1 MTNEKKDS
9 FHFPAAGLIAL
20 FVIGLWGCLLIYAAG
35 AMGSSSGFYAWK
47 QMVWLAAGC
56 LSFAVSAAIPFP
68 ALLRWR
74 NILFRLVLAALILVL
89 IFGQRIRGMSGWFAF
104 GTVLLQPSEFAKP
117 VFLLL
122 LAAASGDRSAV
133 GEGRRFLHQI
143 LIAGAFCLLILAE
156 PDFGSAALFYLGLL
170 MILWLQG
177 TSPRFLLP
185 AILAAPAGAGIFLYF
200 KPYAF
205 DRILAFLNPGSTLY
219 RGTWHIRQFQYALA
233 EGGWMGSEHG
243 APLWSNAYLPLP
255 HTDSIFASIV
265 ETSGLL
271 GGLIVLLSFSAASF
285 GMVFL
290 ARRERLI
297 PEAALYVEGVAFL
310 YLAQALLHISVNVV
324 LLPPTGV
331 TLPLLSYGGSSLC
344 STMIALG
351 TAFSAFRSGRQSST
365 EKISGDQ
372 QPSPETLE

>member
-1 MTNEKKDS
+1 MANEGKNS

-35 AMGSSSGFYAWK
+35 AMGSSPGFYAWK
-47 QMVWLAAGC
+47 QMLWLAAGC
-56 LSFAVSAAIPFP
+56 LSFTVSAAIPFP
-68 ALLRWR
+68 VLLRHR
-74 NILFRLVLAALILVL
+74 NMLFKLSLAALILVL
-89 IFGQRIRGMSGWFAF
+89 LFGERIRGMSGWFAF
-104 GTVLLQPSEFAKP
+104 GSILLQPSEFAKP

-122 LAAASGDRSAV
+122 LAAASGDRSAA
-133 GEGRRFLHQI
+133 GEGQRFLRQFF
-143 LIAGAFCLLILAE
+143 IAGAFCLLILAE

-170 MILWLQG
+170 IVLWLQG
-177 TSPRFLLP
+177 TSPRFLIP
-185 AILAAPAGAGIFLYF
+185 AFLAAPAGAGLFLYL

-205 DRILAFLNPGSTLY
+205 DRILSFLHPGSTAY

-233 EGGWMGSEHG
+233 EGGWTGSDHG
-243 APLWSNAYLPLP
+243 AALWSNAYLPLP
-255 HTDSIFASIV
+255 HTDSLFASIV

-285 GMVFL
+285 GMIVL
-290 ARRERLI
+290 ARKERLI

-351 TAFSAFRSGRQSST
+351 TAFSAIRSKRKDSADEAPGAPLSP
-365 EKISGDQ
+365 EKIQ
-372 QPSPETLE
+372 

>member
-1 MTNEKKDS
+1 MPNEKKDT

-20 FVIGLWGCLLIYAAG
+20 FVVGLWGCLLIYAAG
-35 AMGSSSGFYAWK
+35 ALGASRGVYAWR

-68 ALLRWR
+68 VLLRSR
-74 NILFRLVLAALILVL
+74 NTLFRIALTALVLVLV
-89 IFGQRIRGMSGWFAF
+89 FGERIRGMVGWFAF
-104 GTVLLQPSEFAKP
+104 GTTLIQPSEFAKP
-117 VFLLL
+117 IFLLL
-122 LAAASGDRSAV
+122 LAAESGDSSSA
-133 GEGRRFLHQI
+133 GEGRRVLRQI
-143 LIAGAFCLLILAE
+143 LMAGVFCLLILAE

-170 MILWLQG
+170 IVLWLQG
-177 TSPRFLLP
+177 TRPRFLIP
-185 AILAAPAGAGIFLYF
+185 VFLAAPIGTGLFLYF

-205 DRILAFLNPGSTLY
+205 DRVLSFLHPGSTLY

-233 EGGWMGSEHG
+233 EGGWMGSDHG
-243 APLWSNAYLPLP
+243 AALWSNAYLPLP
-255 HTDSIFASIV
+255 HSDSLFASIV

-290 ARRERLI
+290 ARKERLR
-297 PEAALYVEGVAFL
+297 PEAAHYVEGVAFL

-351 TAFSAFRSGRQSST
+351 AAFSAFRSGRPDSK
-365 EKISGDQ
+365 EKVPGDH
-372 QPSPETLE
+372 PSPETSE

>member
-1 MTNEKKDS
+1 MANEKKDA

-20 FVIGLWGCLLIYAAG
+20 LVIGLWGCLLIYAAG
-35 AMGSSSGFYAWK
+35 AMGASPGFYAWK

-56 LSFAVSAAIPFP
+56 LGFAVAASVPFSL
-68 ALLRWR
+68 LLRCR
-74 NILFRLVLAALILVL
+74 NTLFHLALTALILVL
-89 IFGQRIRGMSGWFAF
+89 IFGERIRGMSGWFAF
-104 GTVLLQPSEFAKP
+104 ETILIQPSEFAKP
-117 VFLLL
+117 IFILM
-122 LAAASGDRSAV
+122 LAAVS
-133 GEGRRFLHQI
+133 GEGSAAGEKRRFLRQI

-170 MILWLQG
+170 IVLWLQG
-177 TSPRFLLP
+177 TPLRFLIP
-185 AILAAPAGAGIFLYF
+185 AFLAAPAGAALFLCL
-200 KPYAF
+200 KPYAL
-205 DRILAFLNPGSTLY
+205 DRVLSFLDPGSTLY

-233 EGGWMGSEHG
+233 EGGLTGSDHG
-243 APLWSNAYLPLP
+243 AALWSNAYLPLP
-255 HTDSIFASIV
+255 HSDSIFASIV

-271 GGLIVLLSFSAASF
+271 GGLIVLLAFSAASF

-290 ARRERLI
+290 ARKEKLI
-297 PEAALYVEGVAFL
+297 PEASLYIEGIAFL

-351 TAFSAFRSGRQSST
+351 AAFSAFRTGRQST
-365 EKISGDQ
+365 KEKVSGDQ
-372 QPSPETLE
+372 KTSPKTSE